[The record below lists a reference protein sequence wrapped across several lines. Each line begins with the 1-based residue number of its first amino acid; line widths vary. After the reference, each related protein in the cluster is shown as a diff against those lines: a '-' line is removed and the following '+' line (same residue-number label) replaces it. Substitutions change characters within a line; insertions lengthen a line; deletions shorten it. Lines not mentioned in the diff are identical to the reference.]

1 MDFYGVLFG
10 IWFGVGCY
18 RLFEMF
24 QMDALNYKEGCDPA
38 EKFDVGPVAY
48 QFWTIVS
55 AFGWPIFMPI
65 AYMSSDKD
73 EE

>member
-1 MDFYGVLFG
+1 
-10 IWFGVGCY
+10 
-18 RLFEMF
+18 MF
-24 QMDALNYKEGCDPA
+24 QMDALNSKEGCDPA
-38 EKFDVGPVAY
+38 EEFDVGPVAY